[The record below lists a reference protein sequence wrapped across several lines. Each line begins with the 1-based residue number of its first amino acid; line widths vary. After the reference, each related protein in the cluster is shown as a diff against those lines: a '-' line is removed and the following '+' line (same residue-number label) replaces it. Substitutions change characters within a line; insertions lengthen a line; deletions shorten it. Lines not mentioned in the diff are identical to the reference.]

1 MYLFILENIGTQEL
15 LLIGIVALIFLGP
28 RKMPEYAR
36 KFGKLMS
43 DFRNTT
49 NEFKETWQREV
60 NFEEEYK
67 AFRIDDDDIKPA
79 TPAGSFI
86 DAPKTDLIAAP
97 EIRPAD
103 PASFDPVTVKAKTAA
118 EVPGTAAEKALPAF
132 DPNDKRN
139 WL

>member
-86 DAPKTDLIAAP
+86 GAPKTEMIAAP
-97 EIRPAD
+97 ELRRKLPPKSRGPRPKRLCLHST
-103 PASFDPVTVKAKTAA
+103 PTTK
-118 EVPGTAAEKALPAF
+118 GTGC
-132 DPNDKRN
+132 NG
-139 WL
+139 